1 MATRIASADLTWLL
15 MDRPNNLMHV
25 NALVGFDTLPD
36 FDTLGNT
43 IMDRMVSRYRV
54 LSQIPVRRDA
64 YWWWEDDHD
73 FALDRHVRRVVLED
87 GSEESIRAHVSSQFS
102 VPFDRSHPLWEM
114 QLLSGPPEQGSGGF
128 LFTRVHHGIGD
139 GIRLVQMLIGTCD
152 PAEDDSASAVRRVGR
167 NAERENQHPLE
178 RAARVVE
185 QSVTDAVDYAHNAT
199 GVLVGAGRELITTT
213 NPLGLANHVSAGVDL
228 VRSPVRLL
236 DAVTSIGSLDNQL
249 SNTWRELGRMLL
261 SDGSEAGAWS
271 GRPGAEK
278 SVAWI
283 ERFPMDGLRDAARA
297 FGGTLND
304 VLLGAVSLAL
314 TDYLAE
320 HDVED
325 VTDVSWLM
333 PVSLRPIDSS
343 LPPEL
348 GNHFVVVLLS
358 LPLALHDHRAL
369 ITEVHRR
376 TTRLK
381 NSAQP
386 PVAFGFQQVIAE
398 APEAVARRLTNFF
411 SGKTIGQLSNV
422 PGPRGGM
429 TCAGAP
435 VRSILGWVPTSG
447 DQPIGICLF
456 SYDGTVNIGV
466 AADARMI
473 PDPLRVAHLVEFHL
487 RGLTES
493 ARL

>member
-1 MATRIASADLTWLL
+1 MATRIASTDLTWLL

-36 FDTLGNT
+36 FDTLGDT
-43 IMDRMVSRYRV
+43 IMDRMVSKYRV
-54 LSQIPVRRDA
+54 LSQIPVRRDSD
-64 YWWWEDDHD
+64 WWWEDDHD

-87 GSEESIRAHVSSQFS
+87 GSEESIRAYVSSQFS
-102 VPFDRSHPLWEM
+102 VPFDRTHPLWEM
-114 QLLSGPPEQGSGGF
+114 QLLSGPPDQGSDGF

-139 GIRLVQMLIGTCD
+139 GIRLVQMLVGTCD
-152 PAEDDSASAVRRVGR
+152 PAEDDSAAAVRRVGR

-178 RAARVVE
+178 RAVRVVE
-185 QSVTDAVDYAHNAT
+185 QSVTDVVDYAQNAT
-199 GVLVGAGRELITTT
+199 GALFGAGRELITTT
-213 NPLGLANHVSAGVDL
+213 NPLGLADQVTAGVDL

-236 DAVTSIGSLDNQL
+236 DAITSVGSLDNQL

-271 GRPGAEK
+271 GRPGVEK

-314 TDYLAE
+314 TDYLSE
-320 HDVED
+320 HGVED

-386 PVAFGFQQVIAE
+386 SVAFGFQQVIAE
-398 APEAVARRLTNFF
+398 APEAVARRLTDFF

-422 PGPRGGM
+422 PGPRGGL
-429 TCAGAP
+429 TFAGAP

-456 SYDGTVNIGV
+456 SYNGTVNIGV

-473 PDPLRVAHLVEFHL
+473 TDPLRIARLVESHL

-493 ARL
+493 ARP